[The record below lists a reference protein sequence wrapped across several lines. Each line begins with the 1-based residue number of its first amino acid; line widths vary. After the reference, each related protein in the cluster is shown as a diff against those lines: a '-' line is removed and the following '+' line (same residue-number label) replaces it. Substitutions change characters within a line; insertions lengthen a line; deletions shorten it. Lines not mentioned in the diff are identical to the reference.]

1 MPVSTANGHKAPI
14 VLLVED
20 EFFVRCGVAE
30 RLRESGY
37 TVVETASGEEAI
49 ALCRSDLAID
59 IVFTDINLTG
69 AASGWDVSECLLAD
83 RPNVPVLYT
92 SGQVI
97 ERERCVPGGVFIAKP
112 YLMRISSTPVSNSE
126 PNDHWGVVSAI
137 SEAAGTLRYAGECMP
152 TSEQYKRRVEECRA
166 LAEQAH
172 DEHERA
178 SITCSPNIRRRKRP
192 RTEAAYRVSRS

>member
-1 MPVSTANGHKAPI
+1 MANGPKALV
-14 VLLVED
+14 VLVVED

-69 AASGWDVSECLLAD
+69 AANGWDVGECFLAD

-92 SGQVI
+92 SGGTAD
-97 ERERCVPGGVFIAKP
+97 RRRCIPQSVFVAKP
-112 YLMRISSTPVSNSE
+112 YLHEDIIDACE
-126 PNDHWGVVSAI
+126 Q
-137 SEAAGTLRYAGECMP
+137 LR
-152 TSEQYKRRVEECRA
+152 TK
-166 LAEQAH
+166 
-172 DEHERA
+172 
-178 SITCSPNIRRRKRP
+178 
-192 RTEAAYRVSRS
+192 